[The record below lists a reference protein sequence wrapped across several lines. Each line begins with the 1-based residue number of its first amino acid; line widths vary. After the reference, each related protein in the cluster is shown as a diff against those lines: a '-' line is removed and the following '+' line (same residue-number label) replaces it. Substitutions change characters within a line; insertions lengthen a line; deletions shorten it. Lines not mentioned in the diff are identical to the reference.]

1 MSVDAQKIR
10 DEIQR
15 MHGQLEELTFY
26 ELLGVE
32 TDVESDAIT
41 ASFRQLAKK
50 WHVDRFSQIEL
61 TEDERSKVQA
71 IFSAINEAHRTLTN
85 ATKREDYDFE
95 ESDGPNV
102 ADILTAENF
111 FLRGKNMFKTGG
123 HRGAHELFKAAH
135 EANPDEGEYKAY
147 YLYTEYL
154 QISKDENGRVVN
166 KTRSTAILK
175 ELEEIQTHVK
185 EKDWMMTFMGTI
197 HLGLNNERQA
207 ISFFREATYL
217 NPNNHDAKRQIRLL
231 EMRKGASKSGGFFAR
246 LFGKK

>member
-15 MHGQLEELTFY
+15 MYDQLTELTFY

-32 TDVESDAIT
+32 KDVESDAIT

-61 TEDERSKVQA
+61 NDDERSKVQA

-85 ATKREDYDFE
+85 VAKREDYDFE

-123 HRGAHELFKAAH
+123 NRGAHELFKAAH
-135 EANPDEGEYKAY
+135 EANPEEGEYKAY

-154 QISKDENGRVVN
+154 QISKDENGRVAN

-185 EKDWMMTFMGTI
+185 EKDWMMSFMGTI
-197 HLGLNNERQA
+197 HLGLSNERQA
-207 ISFFREATYL
+207 LSFFREATYL
-217 NPNNHDAKRQIRLL
+217 NPNNHDAKRQLRLL
-231 EMRKGASKSGGFFAR
+231 ESRKTTTKSGGFLAR
-246 LFGKK
+246 FFGKK